1 MTFEQATAALLAA
14 IEAEDLGAVARALDQ
29 RQAAIQA
36 AIAAGAQ
43 PPRDTVEE
51 GNRACNALVALKHRW
66 ALESARLAQ
75 LRSGFI
81 RPTETSVS
89 FHDCVG

>member
-14 IEAEDLGAVARALDQ
+14 IEAEDLGAVAQALDQ
-29 RQAAIQA
+29 RQAAIHA
-36 AIAAGAQ
+36 ALASGRQ
-43 PPRDTVEE
+43 PPRDSVEE

-75 LRSGFI
+75 LRSGFV
-81 RPTETSVS
+81 RPAEPGGS